1 VAIPFELH
9 VALRYLLARRKQAR
23 IGVISTMSALGVAV
37 GVAAV
42 IIALALM
49 TGLQQEVRERILGSS
64 PHLYVWKQGGITDY
78 RAEAEKMRALPRVIG
93 AAPAILTGALVS
105 SAHADEGVYLTIKG
119 IDPGLETGVTDLGR
133 SMVQGS
139 VAALAEQPEGELG
152 RILLGA
158 DAAAKLQVQVG
169 DIVSVLTPFG
179 TMTPRGLDY
188 VPKRLEVAG
197 LFRLGL
203 YEFDTSFG
211 FAAIPVAQRLA
222 GRDDVQ
228 LMQLRVDDMW
238 VAPEVADRVPEALG
252 LEYIPDDWQDM
263 NGSLFAALWL
273 EKVAISL
280 AIGLIVFVAAL
291 NIVASLILIVMEK
304 HRDIAILKTMG
315 TSARSVTAIFVL
327 QGLII
332 GVVGTAAGA
341 ALGVAIAMLA
351 DHYQLISVPADVYQ
365 VTHMPFT
372 VMPVDLTLVVLGA
385 VFVCF
390 VATIYPSRQAAKLDP
405 AQALRYE

>member
-23 IGVISTMSALGVAV
+23 IGVISSMSALGVAV

-49 TGLQQEVRERILGSS
+49 TGLQQEVRDRILGSS
-64 PHLYVWKQGGITDY
+64 PHLYVWKQGGIADY
-78 RAEAEKMRALPRVIG
+78 RAEAARMRALPRVVG
-93 AAPAILTGALVS
+93 AAPAILTGALLKSDLGDAYVT
-105 SAHADEGVYLTIKG
+105 VKG
-119 IDPGLETGVTDLGR
+119 IDPALETSVTGLGD
-133 SMVQGS
+133 SMIRGT
-139 VAALAEQPEGELG
+139 VAALDEGPEDGLG
-152 RILLGA
+152 RILIGLT
-158 DAAAKLQVQVG
+158 AATKLQVEVG
-169 DIVSVLTPFG
+169 DVLSVLTPFG
-179 TMTPRGLDY
+179 SMSPRGMEY
-188 VPKRLEVAG
+188 IPRRLEVAG
-197 LFRLGL
+197 IFQLGL
-203 YEFDTSFG
+203 DEFDSA
-211 FAAIPVAQRLA
+211 FAFTNLTVAQRLA

-238 VAPEVADRVPEALG
+238 AAPQVADGIPAALG
-252 LEYIPDDWQDM
+252 LEYLPDDWQDM

-273 EKVAISL
+273 EKVAIAL

-315 TSARSVTAIFVL
+315 TSAKSVTTIFIL

-332 GVVGTAAGA
+332 GTVGTAVGA
-341 ALGVAIAMLA
+341 ALGVTIATLA
-351 DHYQLISVPADVYQ
+351 DRYEIISVPADVYQ
-365 VTHMPFT
+365 VSHMPFT
-372 VMPVDLTLVVLGA
+372 VRPLDLIVVVLA
-385 VFVCF
+385 AIFVCF